1 MSLTIKNVI
10 DFELAAHSEKAS
22 MADLSKKL
30 IPGRHISL
38 DDVV

>member
-10 DFELAAHSEKAS
+10 DFELTAHSAKAS

-30 IPGRHISL
+30 TTGRDISL
-38 DDVV
+38 HEVV

>member
-10 DFELAAHSEKAS
+10 DFELAVHSAKAS

-30 IPGRHISL
+30 VTGRDISL